1 MADNMR
7 QIDLEKGAAAVLR
20 WATRPVVL
28 AFLLSLLLLLFGEIL
43 SPGFASYSQIL
54 NILVVSSFLGMVAGG
69 QNLVIING
77 RGSIDLSVGQVMTL
91 GAIIGGNIVDGAN
104 DYMLLAV
111 LAVIGVSFSIGVLN
125 GIGSTTFN
133 IPPLVMTLGMGGVV
147 KGLILFLTRGAQVG
161 TASPFLES
169 LVSGRW
175 FFGIPGV
182 LFVWAAFT
190 ALMIYLLRN
199 TRYGISLFA
208 IGANE
213 PAARL
218 SGVAVNRMKVV
229 TFGLSGM
236 IAGLTGFIMLG
247 FTKTV
252 YASMGDWYNLP
263 SVIAVVIGGTA
274 LSGGI
279 GGYGG
284 TVAGAIVLI
293 LLRSVLTTLSM
304 PEFGR
309 QIIFGVV
316 LIALMFAYGRQKKLR
331 A

>member
-1 MADNMR
+1 MANSLGLTMK
-7 QIDLEKGAAAVLR
+7 QYGGSAVR
-20 WATRPVVL
+20 WAVRPVAL
-28 AFLLSLLLLLFGEIL
+28 AFILCIVLLIFGEII
-43 SPGFASYSQIL
+43 SPGFASYSQII

-91 GAIIGGNIVDGAN
+91 GAIIGGNIVDGTN
-104 DYMLLAV
+104 SYMMLALLAV
-111 LAVIGVSFSIGVLN
+111 LASCFLIGVVNGV
-125 GIGSTTFN
+125 GSTTLN
-133 IPPLVMTLGMGGVV
+133 IPPLVMTLAMGGVV
-147 KGLILFLTRGAQVG
+147 RGIILYITRGAKVG
-161 TASPFLES
+161 TASPFMVS
-169 LVSGRW
+169 LINGEW
-175 FFGIPGV
+175 ILGIPGV
-182 LFVWAAFT
+182 LFLWAGFT
-190 ALMIYLLRN
+190 ALLIYLLRN

-218 SGVAVNRMKVV
+218 SGVMVKRMKVI

-236 IAGLTGFIMLG
+236 IAGFTGFVMLG

-252 YASMGDWYNLP
+252 YNSMGDWYTLP

-279 GGYGG
+279 GGYSG

-293 LLRSVLTTLSM
+293 LLRSILSTLNI

-309 QIIFGVV
+309 EIIFGLV
-316 LIALMFAYGRQKKLR
+316 LVGLMFAYGRQRKLR
-331 A
+331 E

>member
-1 MADNMR
+1 MANNHTRLAQVGGDVVYK
-7 QIDLEKGAAAVLR
+7 L
-20 WATRPVVL
+20 TRPVAL
-28 AFLLSLLLLLFGEIL
+28 AFILSIVLLIFGEII
-43 SPGFASYSQIL
+43 SPGFASYSQII

-91 GAIIGGNIVDGAN
+91 GAIIGGNIVNGTN
-104 DYMLLAV
+104 DYMV
-111 LAVIGVSFSIGVLN
+111 LAVIVVLASCFFIGVMN
-125 GIGSTTFN
+125 GIGATTFN

-147 KGLILFLTRGAQVG
+147 RGIILYLTRGAKVG
-161 TASPFLES
+161 TASPFMVA
-169 LVSGRW
+169 LVNDRW
-175 FFGIPGV
+175 IFGIPGV

-190 ALMIYLLRN
+190 ALMVYLLRN

-218 SGVAVNRMKVV
+218 SGVAIKKMKVL
-229 TFGLSGM
+229 TFGLSSL
-236 IAGLTGFIMLG
+236 IAGFTGFVMLG

-252 YASMGDWYNLP
+252 YTSMGDWYNLP

-279 GGYGG
+279 GGYTG

-293 LLRSVLTTLSM
+293 LLRSILTTLNI

-309 QIIFGVV
+309 QIIFGLVLVV
-316 LIALMFAYGRQKKLR
+316 LMFAYGRQRKLR
-331 A
+331 E